1 MTGANR
7 PRKVSLTTSLN
18 SLDDVPGAVLRVDR
32 DGSLV
37 QANARFRDLAG
48 DTGSLDQ
55 LIADPNACARILA
68 SGQGARDRDELVLR
82 LGQAGEG
89 PREVAWTA
97 GRDGCVTLLIDD
109 DSDRIEKAAIGRL
122 QRKVL
127 EGLALCESLVQVM
140 TLLCTEVEALVPE
153 MVCSIMQVS
162 ADGQALSPLAGPSL
176 ASSYNT
182 ALYGLPVGPKVGSCG
197 TAVWRGEPVEVTDI
211 ATDPLWEDFRDL
223 ALSHGLASCWSTPIF
238 LEPGRVGAT
247 FGLYYR
253 TPGPIKPA
261 HRHMVEACAQLCQI
275 ALRHEERQR
284 QLQDS
289 RWAAERSRFLTGAL
303 IQAEAANRAKSEFLA
318 NMSHEIRTPMN
329 AVLGMT
335 DLALRTELAPD
346 QRDYLVHARQSAQS
360 LLRILDDILDF
371 SKIEAGRLDLEQSC
385 FSLDEALGRVRL
397 VVQHRIAEKNLTL
410 AVRRGKGV
418 PDWLIGD
425 PLRLGQILINLV
437 SNAVKFSDHG
447 DIGVEIERLSS
458 QIGVLRLRFTVSDQ
472 GIGMTREQAAT
483 LFRPFIQVDSSTTR
497 RYGGTG
503 LGLAISKQLV
513 ELMGGDIGVEST
525 PGQGSRF
532 HFTASFA
539 TPDASQVAASQ
550 RGDLQAKA
558 FDEAGVVDRI
568 RGLRVLLVEDNAIN
582 QMLAE
587 ELLGTVAG
595 TQVTLAEN
603 GQEALDRL
611 DEESFDIVLMDVQM
625 PVMDGITATRKI
637 RAQAR
642 FDRLPIIAMTANA
655 LQRDR
660 ADSLAA
666 GMNDHINKPFEP
678 VELFS
683 ALAKWTGPAARA
695 ALEST

>member
-1 MTGANR
+1 MTHASR
-7 PRKVSLTTSLN
+7 PENIGPSPNPN
-18 SLDDVPGAVLRVDR
+18 SLDDIPGAAVRVD
-32 DGSLV
+32 GGGLV
-37 QANARFRDLAG
+37 LQANARFRALAG
-48 DTGSLDQ
+48 DVDKLSRLV
-55 LIADPNACARILA
+55 ADPDACARILA
-68 SGQGARDRDELVLR
+68 LPEGALGRAEIVLR
-82 LGQAGEG
+82 LGQGEAL
-89 PREVAWTA
+89 PCEVTWTA
-97 GRDGCVTLLIDD
+97 GRDGQVTMLVDD
-109 DSDRIEKAAIGRL
+109 EAGRRETAAIGRL

-127 EGLALCESLVQVM
+127 EGLALCDSLIQVM
-140 TLLCTEVEALVPE
+140 TLLCTEVETLAPE

-162 ADGQALSPLAGPSL
+162 ADGLTLSPLAGPSL
-176 ASSYNT
+176 PSTYND
-182 ALYGLPVGPKVGSCG
+182 ALYGLPIGFGVGSCG
-197 TAVWRGEPVEVTDI
+197 TAAWSAKPVEVADI
-211 ATDPLWEDFRDL
+211 ATDPLWKDYRDL

-253 TPGPIKPA
+253 KPGPIQPM
-261 HRHMVEACAQLCQI
+261 HRRMVEACVQLCQI

-284 QLQDS
+284 QLQQS

-335 DLALRTELAPD
+335 DLALRTEPTPA
-346 QRDYLVHARQSAQS
+346 QRAYLTQARQAAQS

-385 FSLDEALGRVRL
+385 FSLDEAVGRVTL
-397 VVQHRIAEKNLTL
+397 VVQHRIAEKNLSL

-418 PDWLIGD
+418 PDWLVGD
-425 PLRLGQILINLV
+425 PLRLGQVLINLV
-437 SNAVKFSDHG
+437 SNAVKFSDQG
-447 DIGVEIERLSS
+447 EIGLEIDHAASPTG
-458 QIGVLRLRFTVSDQ
+458 GVMLRFTVLDQ
-472 GIGMTREQAAT
+472 GIGMTAEQAAT

-525 PGQGSRF
+525 PGTGSSF
-532 HFTASFA
+532 YFTACFSL
-539 TPDASQVAASQ
+539 PDQDQMEAARQ
-550 RGDLQAKA
+550 GDLQSKSV
-558 FDEAGVVDRI
+558 DEAALVRKI
-568 RGLRVLLVEDNAIN
+568 RGLKVLVVEDNAIN

-595 TQVTLAEN
+595 AEVTLAEN
-603 GQEALDRL
+603 GREALDRL
-611 DEESFDIVLMDVQM
+611 ERDRFDVVLMDVQM
-625 PVMDGITATRKI
+625 PVMDGITATREI
-637 RAQAR
+637 RRQPR

-660 ADSLAA
+660 EQSLAA
-666 GMNDHINKPFEP
+666 GMNDQINKPFEP

-683 ALAKWTGPAARA
+683 VLAKWTVDAAGPAPQ
-695 ALEST
+695 